1 VLEIAAWVWLD
12 IDDPSADEKIE
23 EAELREAMEIDAD
36 SIDEE

>member
-12 IDDPSADEKIE
+12 IDDPAADEKI